1 MNYRPVMCPSQGT
14 QCPEIYIISY
24 TKAAPAIPLL
34 NYIFIVHPSESM
46 SLDAYL
52 NVNIYVCVCLN
63 VHMLNKHVCAVMH
76 VCCYAC
82 MSICIIYLCVLM
94 RFL

>member
-1 MNYRPVMCPSQGT
+1 MSRNIHH
-14 QCPEIYIISY
+14 IYQSCSSNSPTY
-24 TKAAPAIPLL
+24 

-63 VHMLNKHVCAVMH
+63 VNMPNKHVCAVMH